1 MRHLRWILVAL
12 VSLAAPVAADPPN
25 IILMIGDGMGP
36 AHLTAYRHYQHRGP
50 IHEAPPTVLDRLL
63 VGMSSTHP
71 LDDTVVTDSGASATA
86 LATGQKTCNQAIAV
100 DCDSEP
106 LRTLF
111 HAAKARGMQTSVV
124 VTSQVYHATP
134 ASFYAHHRSR
144 HAYAAIA
151 DHLVENTMSDALPVD
166 VIFGGGKRHM
176 IREDRNIAEE
186 LQAAGYTYA
195 DSLAQL
201 EALEQ
206 APALALLADAGLPH
220 ALDNPEEQVL
230 ARMTEKALALHADHE
245 AGFVMMIEG
254 SQIDWCSHAN
264 DIACTLAEMH
274 DFAEAVRVAKAFV
287 RDNPNT
293 LLLITGDHE
302 TGGLSVGANN
312 EYQWL
317 PEVIR
322 GVQHSAGVLSERLRG
337 TEDWETTWES
347 YTGLTLAEEEKAA
360 LYRARAA
367 GKDPLAD
374 AIKDLINRRSHTGW
388 TSGGHTAVD
397 VPILAYG
404 AQAERFAGFVDNA
417 EIGQRLLQLLDE
429 D

>member
-1 MRHLRWILVAL
+1 MRHLRLTLWVLVLIASP
-12 VSLAAPVAADPPN
+12 SLADTPN
-25 IILMIGDGMGP
+25 IIVMIGDGMGP
-36 AHLTAYRHYQHRGP
+36 AHLTAYRHYQHQGP
-50 IHEAPPTVLDRLL
+50 VHEAPPTILDRLL

-71 LDDTVVTDSGASATA
+71 HDDTVVTDSGASATA
-86 LATGQKTCNQAIAV
+86 LTTGHKTCNQAIAV
-100 DCDSEP
+100 NCDSESLP
-106 LRTLF
+106 TLF
-111 HAAKARGMQTSVV
+111 HAAKARNMATGVV

-151 DHLVENTMSDALPVD
+151 DHLVDNRMSDQWPVD
-166 VIFGGGKRHM
+166 VIFGGGTRHLQ
-176 IREDRNIAEE
+176 REDRDLVAELIE
-186 LQAAGYTYA
+186 AGYAYTDNLA
-195 DSLAQL
+195 DVAG
-201 EALEQ
+201 LEQ
-206 APALALLADAGLPH
+206 SPALALLADSGLPH
-220 ALDNPEEQVL
+220 ALDNPEPRVL
-230 ARMTEKALALHADHE
+230 ARMTETALALLSKRE
-245 AGFVMMIEG
+245 QGFVMMIEG

-274 DFAEAVRVAKAFV
+274 DFAEAARVAKAFV
-287 RDNPNT
+287 RNNPNT

-317 PEVIR
+317 PEIIR
-322 GVQHSAGVLSERLRG
+322 GVRHSAGVLSERLRDA
-337 TEDWETTWES
+337 EDWEAAWTS
-347 YTGLTLAEEEKAA
+347 YTGLTLADEEKAA

-367 GKDPLAD
+367 GQDPLAD

-404 AQAERFAGFVDNA
+404 AHAERFAGFVDNA
-417 EIGQRLLQLLDE
+417 EIGRRLLQLLDE